1 MKKGIKNQKR
11 GISLIVLVIT
21 IVVMIILASAIIL
34 SLRSSGIIGRANEAK
49 TKSDAATKREAAAIK
64 LAEYELGVQM
74 GDIDG
79 GAISANDYVKAELEK
94 DGIDTSDMVVTAGG
108 EIQVG
113 LSEVAVALV
122 EAGAKIGD
130 TVTGYVLSTATTAKT
145 VSTDGSENTCD
156 PEDYVETD
164 PIPASLTRDESITW
178 KYFGINEKGEAL
190 IVGSVTSTT
199 PKITLGGKGGYLNG
213 PSTLKTICETM
224 YSSEMGSARSIT
236 IEDVTRVLEYTGE
249 RGAYWE
255 PENGDYVPTA
265 KAKTINEI
273 AAEIGYDMSNFSDS
287 TPESGKE
294 IGEYISDYY
303 YINKT
308 ADASEYNTEM
318 QSIIYPGTSTTNPT
332 LTTTY
337 WLSSPCVVAVFRG
350 SCADFRVRFV
360 RSTSVGASDV
370 FNSYDGS
377 YYDSYAVRPVVSLS
391 SNVQVAYDGT
401 TITLS

>member
-1 MKKGIKNQKR
+1 MKGIKNQKR

-130 TVTGYVLSTATTAKT
+130 TVTGYVLSTATEAKT

-164 PIPASLTRDESITW
+164 PIPATGIARDESITW
-178 KYFGINEKGEAL
+178 KYFGIDENGEAL

-224 YSSEMGSARSIT
+224 YSSEMGTARSIT

-249 RGAYWE
+249 RGSYYDPDTYE
-255 PENGDYVPTA
+255 YTPMA

-273 AAEIGYDMSNFSDS
+273 AAEIGYDMSNFSSS

-294 IGEYISDYY
+294 IGEYVADYY

-318 QSIIYPGTSTTNPT
+318 QNLIYPGSTTTNPT
-332 LTTTY
+332 LTGTY
-337 WLSSPCVVAVFRG
+337 WLSSPCVYANFYG
-350 SCADFRVRFV
+350 SFAFFRVRCV
-360 RSTSVGASDV
+360 YSTSVDAFNM
-370 FNSYDGS
+370 FNSYGNSDYNS
-377 YYDSYAVRPVVSLS
+377 SAVRPVVSLS